1 MNTLQVELE
10 YDQLNNEW
18 LLSLID
24 VDENDAL
31 LCDKAFPHKPEAEE
45 VVYWI
50 NNNVTLKTPL
60 NVPTNDVL

>member
-10 YDQLNNEW
+10 YDELNNEW

-31 LCDKAFPHKPEAEE
+31 LCDKAFPHKPEVEE
-45 VVYWI
+45 VIDWI
-50 NNNVTLKTPL
+50 NNNVTLS
-60 NVPTNDVL
+60 